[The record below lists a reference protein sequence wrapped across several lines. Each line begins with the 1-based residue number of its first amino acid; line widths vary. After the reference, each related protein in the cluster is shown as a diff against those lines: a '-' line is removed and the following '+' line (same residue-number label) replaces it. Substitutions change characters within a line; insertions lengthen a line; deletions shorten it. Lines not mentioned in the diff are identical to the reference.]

1 MANPLVAQGTLNRLR
16 ASVVWASFPSLNV
29 TASYLGKEGIS
40 LSFDGD
46 ATTTIDTMT
55 GAVQSPEPY
64 QRVTFSIHLLK
75 TQALAA
81 AFKAQIESSTLL
93 GNATFRPDAV
103 SLPPY
108 QLSNCAINTVNPL
121 KFDGTDAGWVLMGRG
136 FYIINNSLWNL

>member
-16 ASVVWASFPSLNV
+16 ASIIWTSFPNLNV

-40 LSFDGD
+40 MSFDGD

-64 QRVTFSIHLLK
+64 QRISISIHLLK
-75 TQALAA
+75 SQALAA

-93 GNATFRPDAV
+93 GDLIMYPDAIQ
-103 SLPPY
+103 LPPY
-108 QLSNCAINTVNPL
+108 SLTNCAISTVNPL
-121 KFDGTDAGWVLMGRG
+121 KFDGTDAGWILMGRA
-136 FYIINNSLWNL
+136 YYSINSSLWNF